1 MTLARHRCRPSEV
14 GLGFHPPSTA
24 CLSTVD
30 TPILHRQ
37 LNLCRH
43 VGITAPAPLPTS
55 LRKPPPVTPCH
66 LTQRRP
72 LPPSTASQRQPRRPT
87 TSTAPPRAT
96 ATLPGH
102 HHCRPQ
108 LPPLMSSATCRRHQ
122 PAADVLQPPTAVG
135 HLLPPPGP
143 WAPRCHRREIRPRR
157 GGSGG
162 RHRHPPEVPL
172 AASVG
177 RGVKPRRR
185 CPCGGGEAE
194 EEGGRGEEGAARA
207 AAILNSEDII

>member
-143 WAPRCHRREIRPRR
+143 WAPRCHRRE
-157 GGSGG
+157 
-162 RHRHPPEVPL
+162 V
-172 AASVG
+172 
-177 RGVKPRRR
+177 
-185 CPCGGGEAE
+185 
-194 EEGGRGEEGAARA
+194 RA
-207 AAILNSEDII
+207 AVPQAPNCRRDSPRSIWPPGGQIRLRSPEPPPALPDPPP